1 MIKTVVDNPWVQA
14 IGLLLALAGICLLAY
29 FLSFVLIPLFL
40 AFLVAYLLDPVVGYL
55 ESKRI
60 RRTTAIGGLAVIG
73 VLLLLSS
80 PFVLVAMIGQLDA
93 LGEAPQTRGPGGT
106 AEGGNRVQAWVSA
119 RIETLPLDEFVVFM
133 KWRDADHPDRPALD
147 IIRSEMA
154 AFVEENA
161 LQIVRENLARV
172 SGALSNAG
180 MMAGSTVASVF
191 SFVGRSIV
199 GTIVFLGNLA
209 LFAFVA
215 GYLLR
220 DFDGIV
226 KGAHDLVPKKY
237 RPKVV
242 HIFQEISL
250 QLRGFLRGQMVVCL
264 CLGVMYAI
272 GLTIAGT
279 PLGLLI
285 AAFGVLA
292 SFIPYLGVVMTLIP
306 AVLFTLLGHGLDWH
320 IVVVLATF
328 IFAQSLE
335 GNVLTPKIVGS
346 QVGLNP
352 VWVILAV
359 LVFGNA
365 LGFLG
370 LLLAVPTAA
379 SLKVLVVEAVAYY
392 KTSPVFVGGGSAD
405 GASALPG
412 PGS

>member
-1 MIKTVVDNPWVQA
+1 MIKTVVENPWVQA
-14 IGLLLALAGICLLAY
+14 IGLLLAIAGVCLLAY
-29 FLSFVLIPLFL
+29 FLSFVLVPLFL
-40 AFLVAYLLDPVVGYL
+40 AFLVAYLLDPVVGFL

-60 RRTTAIGGLAVIG
+60 PRATAIGGLAVVG
-73 VLLLLSS
+73 VLLLLSA
-80 PFVLVAMIGQLDA
+80 PLVFVAMIGQIDTLSESAAADA
-93 LGEAPQTRGPGGT
+93 QAAAGDGGE
-106 AEGGNRVQAWVSA
+106 EGAGRVQAWVNA
-119 RIETLPLDEFVVFM
+119 RIEMLPLDEFVVLM
-133 KWRDADHPDRPALD
+133 KWEDADDPDRPALD
-147 IIRSEMA
+147 IIRGEVA

-161 LQIVRENLARV
+161 MRILQASLPRM

-180 MMAGSTVASVF
+180 MRAGSTVASVF
-191 SFVGRSIV
+191 TFVGKSIV
-199 GTIVFLGNLA
+199 GTIVFFGNLA

-220 DFDGIV
+220 DFDGLV
-226 KGAHDLVPKKY
+226 KGAHDLIPAQY
-237 RPKVV
+237 EPKVT
-242 HIFQEISL
+242 HIFKQIDL

-285 AAFGVLA
+285 AAFGMLA
-292 SFIPYLGVVMTLIP
+292 SFIPYLGVMMTLLP
-306 AVLFTLLGHGLDWH
+306 AVLFTLLGHGVDWH

-328 IFAQSLE
+328 IVAQTLE
-335 GNVLTPKIVGS
+335 GNVLTPRIVGS

-370 LLLAVPTAA
+370 LLLAVPAAA
-379 SLKVLVVEAVAYY
+379 SLKVLVLDAVAYY
-392 KTSPVFVGGGSAD
+392 KTSPVFVGGGSS
-405 GASALPG
+405 GGTSA
-412 PGS
+412 

>member
-1 MIKTVVDNPWVQA
+1 MIRTVVENPWVQA
-14 IGLLLALAGICLLAY
+14 IGLLLAIAGICLLAY

-60 RRTTAIGGLAVIG
+60 ARATAIGALAIVG
-73 VLLLLSS
+73 VLLLLST
-80 PFVLVAMIGQLDA
+80 PFLLVAMIGQIDA
-93 LGEAPQTRGPGGT
+93 LGEAT
-106 AEGGNRVQAWVSA
+106 AEEAQPSTAADTQASPNGVQAWINA
-119 RIETLPLDEFVVFM
+119 RIEALPLDDFVAFM
-133 KWRDADHPDRPALD
+133 KWQDPDNPERPALD
-147 IIRSEMA
+147 IIRSEVA
-154 AFVEENA
+154 AFVEQNA
-161 LQIVRENLARV
+161 LQILRENLARV

-180 MMAGSTVASVF
+180 LMAGSTVASVF
-191 SFVGRSIV
+191 SLVGRSIV
-199 GTIVFLGNLA
+199 GMIVFLGNLA

-220 DFDGIV
+220 DFDSLV
-226 KGAHDLVPKKY
+226 EGANGLIPNKY
-237 RPKVV
+237 RPKVD
-242 HIFQEISL
+242 HIFSEINV

-292 SFIPYLGVVMTLIP
+292 SFIPYLGVVMTLAP
-306 AVLFTLLGHGLDWH
+306 ALLFTLLGHGLDWH
-320 IVVVLATF
+320 ILVVLATF
-328 IFAQSLE
+328 VFAQTLE
-335 GNVLTPKIVGS
+335 GNVLTPRIVGS

-370 LLLAVPTAA
+370 LLLAVPIAA
-379 SLKVLVVEAVAYY
+379 SLKVLVLEAVAYY
-392 KTSPVFVGGGSAD
+392 KTSPVFVGGGSSD
-405 GASALPG
+405 GASA
-412 PGS
+412 